1 MAVTILIPTALR
13 AFTDRKAEVEI
24 EGRTAGEAIAAFA
37 GFYPDIRRHLYD
49 DDGSLRSFIN
59 IYVGEKNVKDASGLE
74 TPVQD
79 GETVMIVPAIAGG
92 TSPAPDCG
100 ACPDDWGLRP

>member
-13 AFTDRKAEVEI
+13 AFTDRKAEVEV
-24 EGRTAGEAIAAFA
+24 EGRTAGEAVAAFA
-37 GFYPDIRRHLYD
+37 GAYPDIRHHLYD
-49 DDGSLRSFIN
+49 DAGSLRSFIN

-74 TPVQD
+74 TPVRD

-92 TSPAPDCG
+92 KALVRDSG
-100 ACPDDWGLRP
+100 ACPDDTGRRP